1 MARVTVE
8 DCVDKVTNRFELVL
22 LAVHRARLIGKG
34 SNVTI
39 KPEDDKNGVIA
50 LREIAERAISADDMR
65 EWLIHSLQCDV
76 EIEEGDEREPT
87 AAPTMRRQRRSGLGY
102 GDQSNDT
109 VVEEITEEQLQRGME
124 KLSPLEVSS
133 SSGGTTG
140 NS

>member
-34 SNVTI
+34 AHVTI
-39 KPEDDKNGVIA
+39 NPDDDKNGVIA
-50 LREIAERAISADDMR
+50 LREIAEKAISADDMR
-65 EWLIHSLQCDV
+65 EWLIHSLQRDV

-87 AAPTMRRQRRSGLGY
+87 AAPMMRRQRRSGLGY
-102 GDQSNDT
+102 DDQSNDT

-124 KLSPLEVSS
+124 KLSPLEVSNNS
-133 SSGGTTG
+133 DGT
-140 NS
+140 

>member
-34 SNVTI
+34 AHVTI

-50 LREIAERAISADDMR
+50 LREIAEKAISADDMR
-65 EWLIHSLQCDV
+65 EWLIHSLQRDV

-102 GDQSNDT
+102 ANQSNDA
-109 VVEEITEEQLQRGME
+109 VVEEITEEQFQRGME
-124 KLSPLEVSS
+124 KLSPLEVSNNS
-133 SSGGTTG
+133 DGT
-140 NS
+140 

>member
-1 MARVTVE
+1 MARVPVE

-22 LAVHRARLIGKG
+22 LAVHRARLIGNG
-34 SNVTI
+34 SHVTI

-50 LREIAERAISADDMR
+50 LREIAEKTISAGDMR
-65 EWLIHSLQCDV
+65 EWLIHSLQRDV

-87 AAPTMRRQRRSGLGY
+87 AAPTMRRQRRSGLGR

-124 KLSPLEVSS
+124 KLSPLEVSNNS
-133 SSGGTTG
+133 DGTTG

>member
-22 LAVHRARLIGKG
+22 LAVHRARLIGDG
-34 SNVTI
+34 PHVTI

-50 LREIAERAISADDMR
+50 LREIAEKAISADDMR
-65 EWLIHSLQCDV
+65 EWLIHSLQRDV

-102 GDQSNDT
+102 ANQSNDA
-109 VVEEITEEQLQRGME
+109 VVEEITEEQFQRGME
-124 KLSPLEVSS
+124 KLSPLEVSNNS
-133 SSGGTTG
+133 DGT
-140 NS
+140 